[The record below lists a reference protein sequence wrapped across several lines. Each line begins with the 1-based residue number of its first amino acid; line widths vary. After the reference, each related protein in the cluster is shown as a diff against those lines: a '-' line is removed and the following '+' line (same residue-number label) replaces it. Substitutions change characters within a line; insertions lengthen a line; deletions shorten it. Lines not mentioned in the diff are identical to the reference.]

1 MFLFAMDQSVESLKA
16 ALQRQVQK
24 ATKIDPSPLI
34 YKITI
39 ILWFYSNISWSY
51 IIIKYR
57 YIFIIIYIYLF
68 LKKNIDK

>member
-1 MFLFAMDQSVESLKA
+1 MDGGSYQDTRRTVQRMIEDRNSRFYVMFLFAMDQSVESLKA

-39 ILWFYSNISWSY
+39 IL
-51 IIIKYR
+51 
-57 YIFIIIYIYLF
+57 
-68 LKKNIDK
+68 